1 MRFYILKNHA
11 ERHKE
16 ETDIGKMERIGLV
29 PPRFVFPYLLKEEI
43 DKSGKANFMQL
54 PACRL

>member
-29 PPRFVFPYLLKEEI
+29 PPRFVFPYLLKTC
-43 DKSGKANFMQL
+43 K
-54 PACRL
+54 